1 MAGTNLGQVSCLAAV
16 PAYYFGRYLA
26 ILDSM
31 YGAATAPAFTLEECF
46 RQFSLAWSAPGA
58 WGPGLR
64 ASLVLLSGPR
74 GVTLYCVRFVITL
87 FLAAFGSVPALRLFA
102 NELPRDPHTV
112 AA

>member
-1 MAGTNLGQVSCLAAV
+1 
-16 PAYYFGRYLA
+16 
-26 ILDSM
+26 M

-46 RQFSLAWSAPGA
+46 RQFTLACSAPGA
-58 WGPGLR
+58 WGPGRR
-64 ASLVLLSGPR
+64 ATLVLLSGPR

-87 FLAAFGSVPALRLFA
+87 FLAAFGSVPALRLLA